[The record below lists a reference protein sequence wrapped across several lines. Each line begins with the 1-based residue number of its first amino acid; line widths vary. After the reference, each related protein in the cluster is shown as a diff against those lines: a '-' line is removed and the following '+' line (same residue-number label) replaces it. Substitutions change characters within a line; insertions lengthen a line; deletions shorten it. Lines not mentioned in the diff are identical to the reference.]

1 MPYRKLEPV
10 PCIDRRPCHHRGK
23 DGICSILTEPY
34 NEDGACGFCREK
46 PDERVAA
53 TGTKSAGQIIDQYL
67 KLMPKERREP
77 SCVFYSGAA
86 RKFCRATSNKSCKGC
101 AFYSP
106 NKAARTDAL
115 AKLLIDA
122 EEDKRRLRNELR
134 AATDRLKHQERHARI
149 GRAVER
155 FRKERGHGNG

>member
-10 PCIDRRPCHHRGK
+10 PCIDRRPCLHRGK

-34 NEDGACGFCREK
+34 NEDGACGFCREPDRASK
-46 PDERVAA
+46 P
-53 TGTKSAGQIIDQYL
+53 TGTKSPGEVIDHYL

-77 SCVFYSGAA
+77 SCVFYAGAA

-122 EEDKRRLRNELR
+122 EEDKRRLCNELR
-134 AATDRLKHQERHARI
+134 AATDRLKHQEKYARI

-155 FRKERGHGNG
+155 FRRERGHGND